1 MDLRAF
7 IKNNREWLAAISTGI
22 LLSIAYPP
30 AEVSEL
36 AWLALVPLLLIL
48 KNSKMS
54 FRLGFT
60 TGAVFWI
67 ANLYWI
73 SRVTIAGW
81 LVLAL
86 YCSIYF
92 GLFAAAYPL
101 LRRTLPSNWWGNLS
115 LMLTGALLWSG
126 LEWLRGRLFTGFS
139 WNQLA
144 VSQYANTVI
153 IQSADWGGIYA
164 VSALIMVMN
173 LAIALTIERYVDK
186 RGEWGRRPH
195 TELIAAVMLVAV
207 FFAYGIDRVSIEP
220 AEDGRSARLALV
232 QPNVEQTEK
241 WDEAHISMIYERLER
256 LSLSALPFADVI
268 VWPETAVP
276 EFLRDSPRCLD
287 LIARLHN
294 GHSQLLIGSMDYE
307 VADVGDYIYYNS
319 AFLIDERGHLA
330 GRYDKQHLVLFGEYV
345 PFERYLTFLGALTPI
360 EASFTPG
367 DEPTILELGPE
378 KIPSAV
384 LICFEDTFAH
394 LARNAVKKG
403 ARLLVNQTNN
413 AWFDPT
419 SGSRQ
424 HLAQNVFRTV
434 ENRVPMVRCA
444 NTGISGLIDAQGR
457 VKDIL
462 TDADGSV
469 MTEGF
474 LTVRPVAAPDD
485 MELTVQTT
493 SNGLFGRVCA
503 SLAGLILIRLGF
515 DRCKR
520 RQARVKKQTA
530 NSANL
535 NSKNGTDC

>member
-1 MDLRAF
+1 MDLKVF
-7 IKNNREWLAAISTGI
+7 IKSNRAWIVAVLTGI

-30 AEVSEL
+30 LEISEL
-36 AWLALVPLLLIL
+36 AWFAVVPLLLLIR
-48 KNSKMS
+48 NSHKP
-54 FRLGFT
+54 FRLGLA
-60 TGAVFWI
+60 TGAAFWI

-73 SRVTIAGW
+73 ARVTIAGW

-92 GLFAAAYPL
+92 GLFAATYPL
-101 LRRTLPSNWWGNLS
+101 LRRNLPRNWWGNLA
-115 LMLTGALLWSG
+115 LMFSSALLWSG

-164 VSALIMVMN
+164 VSALIIFMN
-173 LAIALTIERYVDK
+173 LAIALTIERYLEK
-186 RGEWGRRPH
+186 RGDRGRRPH
-195 TELIAAVMLVAV
+195 TELIAAVMLVAL
-207 FFAYGIDRVSIEP
+207 FFAHGIEKVSVEP
-220 AEDGRSARLALV
+220 PKDARSATLALV

-241 WDEAHISMIYERLER
+241 WDEDHISMIYERLER

-276 EFLRDSPRCLD
+276 EFLRDSPRALD
-287 LIARLHN
+287 LIAKLHD
-294 GHSQLLIGSMDYE
+294 GKTQLLIGSMDYE
-307 VADVGDYIYYNS
+307 VADAGEYIYYNS
-319 AFLIDERGHLA
+319 ALLIDERGHLIEK
-330 GRYDKQHLVLFGEYV
+330 YDKQHLVLFGEYV
-345 PFERYLTFLGALTPI
+345 PFERYLAFLGALTPI

-367 DEPTILELGPE
+367 DKPTILNLGPQN
-378 KIPSAV
+378 IPSAV

-403 ARLLVNQTNN
+403 ARLLVNQTND
-413 AWFDPT
+413 AWFDPS

-424 HLAQNVFRTV
+424 HLAQSVFRTI

-457 VKDIL
+457 VRDIL
-462 TDADGSV
+462 TDAEGSV

-474 LTVRPVAAPDD
+474 LTVSPRPALDD
-485 MELTVQTT
+485 MELTFQTA
-493 SNGLFGRVCA
+493 SNGLFGRICA
-503 SLAGLILIRLGF
+503 AIAAIMLLWLCCDRWNRRRRVAG
-515 DRCKR
+515 
-520 RQARVKKQTA
+520 
-530 NSANL
+530 
-535 NSKNGTDC
+535 